1 MTKTKAGSLEEE
13 AHGWFAGRL
22 PDGWFQGPPEVSVDG
37 DEILVVGV
45 LEEPELPKDAEAPT
59 RDAARAARIKR
70 FREETRETRMAIAD
84 EAQRL
89 FGRTVSWGA
98 SVGDVRR
105 LFTTLNVPVMTRLRM
120 PEREVLDTLVQ
131 GGVARSRSEA
141 LAWCVRLVGQHQ
153 ADWIADLQDALT
165 HVHKVRAEG
174 PTSL

>member
-1 MTKTKAGSLEEE
+1 MTARKRSAQDEVQGF
-13 AHGWFAGRL
+13 FAGRL
-22 PDGWFQGPPEVSVDG
+22 PDGWFQGPPDVQVDD
-37 DEILVVGV
+37 DEILVMGP
-45 LEEPELPKDAEAPT
+45 LDEPDVPDGASADT
-59 RDAARAARIKR
+59 ARVARIKR
-70 FREETRETRMAIAD
+70 FREETRDARMAIAD

-120 PEREVLDTLVQ
+120 PERTVLDTLVQ

-165 HVHKVRAEG
+165 HVEKVRAEG

>member
-1 MTKTKAGSLEEE
+1 MTTKTASIREEVQ
-13 AHGWFAGRL
+13 GWFAGRI
-22 PDGWFQGPPEVSVDG
+22 PDGWFQAPPEVTVDG
-37 DEILVVGV
+37 DEILVVGT
-45 LEEPELPKDAEAPT
+45 LDEPDVPEGASADT
-59 RDAARAARIKR
+59 ARVARIKR
-70 FREETRETRMAIAD
+70 FREETREARMAVAD

-98 SVGDVRR
+98 AVGDVRR

-120 PEREVLDTLVQ
+120 PERTVLDTLVE

-165 HVHKVRAEG
+165 HVQKVRAEG